1 MENTVTIQFKK
12 LSERSFIP
20 RFAYSDD
27 ACFDLFSPVDAVIL
41 PQKSVVIDLEIASD
55 FPPNYEVVLRPRSGL
70 GIKYGILIHLG
81 TIDSGYRGSWIVRLF
96 NWGDEPYSIRRGD
109 RIVQGA
115 LRAVPKVTI
124 LETDELSPSP
134 RGTNGL
140 GSTGR

>member
-1 MENTVTIQFKK
+1 
-12 LSERSFIP
+12 
-20 RFAYSDD
+20 
-27 ACFDLFSPVDAVIL
+27 
-41 PQKSVVIDLEIASD
+41 
-55 FPPNYEVVLRPRSGL
+55 
-70 GIKYGILIHLG
+70 
-81 TIDSGYRGSWIVRLF
+81 VRLF

-115 LRAVPKVTI
+115 LRAVPRVTI